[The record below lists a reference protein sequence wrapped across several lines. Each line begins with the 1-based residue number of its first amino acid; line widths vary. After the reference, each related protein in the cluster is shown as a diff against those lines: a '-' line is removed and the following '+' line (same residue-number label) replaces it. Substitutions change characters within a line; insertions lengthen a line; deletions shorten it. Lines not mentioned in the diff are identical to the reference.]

1 MVRGGWWGGGSPLCQ
16 KTTRA
21 TWEGPFL
28 VLFPPPPPTPG
39 QFRAPSVERKPS
51 VPSVGDGAGL
61 RKQEHR
67 EAQGNR
73 VSSHGE
79 GRHTARG
86 WAPRGAG
93 RGSYQ
98 WREDP
103 GLERD
108 PGSRRADFRGVV
120 TINALGHFSS
130 RDSQILISTAQHPR
144 VQMHRKFPQQSDHP
158 AHDTGTAHLQP

>member
-1 MVRGGWWGGGSPLCQ
+1 MAGGEGSPLCQ

-79 GRHTARG
+79 GRHTAKRVGPAGCWEGKLPVERG
-86 WAPRGAG
+86 PGTRGGPRIEKG
-93 RGSYQ
+93 
-98 WREDP
+98 
-103 GLERD
+103 
-108 PGSRRADFRGVV
+108 
-120 TINALGHFSS
+120 
-130 RDSQILISTAQHPR
+130 
-144 VQMHRKFPQQSDHP
+144 
-158 AHDTGTAHLQP
+158 